1 MISFILSFGYNDKMK
16 YRIVDNQYRKAINE
30 RWKLRCNSHFSFYCL
45 LCQRQKSRVL
55 SIPTLLNLF
64 CEPEKWFCNIPARDF
79 IGYLQNSDSRRTK
92 SVDAVVVRLV
102 ATFASHL
109 EGRVF
114 ESRSWQTEV
123 YNENSQILTAK
134 RLATG
139 VNVTG
144 PRRWP

>member
-1 MISFILSFGYNDKMK
+1 MISFILSFGFNDKMK

-30 RWKLRCNSHFSFYCL
+30 RWKLRCNPHFSFYCL
-45 LCQRQKSRVL
+45 LCQRLKSRVL

-64 CEPEKWFCNIPARDF
+64 CEPKKWFCDIPARDF

-114 ESRSWQTEV
+114 ESRSWQT
-123 YNENSQILTAK
+123 YENSQILTAK
-134 RLATG
+134 RLATV
-139 VNVTG
+139 VNVTS